1 MIARK
6 NTLKIKVGNV
16 FIGGDAPVSVQSMT
30 NTDTRDADAT
40 ITQIKRLQDAGCDIV
55 RVAVPDVSAAQA
67 IEKIKN
73 HIDIPLVADIHFD
86 HRLAIESM
94 RRGADK
100 IRINPGNIGSREK
113 VKEVVDE
120 AKKRNIP
127 IRAGVNSGSLE
138 KDILAKYGGITAEGL
153 VESALNNVRLL
164 EELDFRDIVISLK
177 ASSVP
182 LTVSAYRILS
192 EKTAYPLHLG
202 VTEAGTIFSGTI
214 KSCVGIGALLCEGIG
229 DTIRVSLTG
238 DPVEEVKVAKEILK
252 AVGHIKE
259 GIEIISC
266 PTCGRCRIDLVGLT
280 QRIESKLE
288 SLGRGLKQKHI
299 KIAIMGCAVNGPG
312 EARDADIG
320 IAGGKNEALLFK
332 KGQIIAKIPEQ
343 EIEQVL
349 LEEIYKMQGEPH
361 SVAADLKH
369 KEHLN
374 QN

>member
-94 RRGADK
+94 LRGADK

-127 IRAGVNSGSLE
+127 IRVGVNSGSLE

-202 VTEAGTIFSGTI
+202 VTEAGTIFSGAI

-259 GIEIISC
+259 GIDIISC
-266 PTCGRCRIDLVGLT
+266 PTCGRCRIDLVGLA

-288 SLGRGLKQKHI
+288 CLDRGLKQKHI
-299 KIAIMGCAVNGPG
+299 KVAIMGCAVNGPG

-349 LEEIYKMQGEPH
+349 LEEIYKMQGEPDP
-361 SVAADLKH
+361 VAADMKH

>member
-94 RRGADK
+94 LRGADK

-127 IRAGVNSGSLE
+127 IRVGVNSGSLE

-259 GIEIISC
+259 GIDIISC
-266 PTCGRCRIDLVGLT
+266 PTCGRCRIDLVGLA

-288 SLGRGLKQKHI
+288 CLDRGLKQKHI
-299 KIAIMGCAVNGPG
+299 KVAIMGCAVNGPG

-349 LEEIYKMQGEPH
+349 LEEIYKMQGEPDP
-361 SVAADLKH
+361 VAADMKH